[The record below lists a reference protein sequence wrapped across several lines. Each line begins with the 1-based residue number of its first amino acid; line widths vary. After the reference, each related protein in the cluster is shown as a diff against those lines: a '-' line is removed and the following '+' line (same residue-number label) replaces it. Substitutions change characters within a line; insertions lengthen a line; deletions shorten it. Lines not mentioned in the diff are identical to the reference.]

1 MKITINLTDASTEQK
16 ARFQGTALNE
26 TLASRRNTVG
36 DDQATIEVQGAK
48 PFGTYT
54 IAAVQISANLEVTRF
69 NIVEKYREQ
78 PGMLLGTLQ
87 SLTPA
92 QLSQDDAD
100 LALVVVTD
108 LLARKAGAHLLDV
121 YKCLRAE
128 PSLVTFADAMR
139 AACIPS

>member
-1 MKITINLTDASTEQK
+1 
-16 ARFQGTALNE
+16 
-26 TLASRRNTVG
+26 
-36 DDQATIEVQGAK
+36 
-48 PFGTYT
+48 
-54 IAAVQISANLEVTRF
+54 
-69 NIVEKYREQ
+69 
-78 PGMLLGTLQ
+78 MLLGTLQ